1 MKILVAYDGSDAGRR
16 TLDWAARLARDEA
29 DSRVS
34 VIAVA
39 ATLEA
44 APPIADAVEPS
55 STLEK
60 HRSEL
65 AEATGTLAAAGVP
78 SETMLKVGN
87 PAEEIIS
94 AGDDGDFD
102 LILIGGTG
110 AHGAIRFLMGSV
122 SDRVVRHANRPVMV
136 VR

>member
-1 MKILVAYDGSDAGRR
+1 MKILVAYDGSEAGRR

-60 HRSEL
+60 HRGEL

-102 LILIGGTG
+102 LILIGRTG

>member
-1 MKILVAYDGSDAGRR
+1 MKILVAYDGSEAGRR

-29 DSRVS
+29 NSRVI
-34 VIAVA
+34 VIGVA
-39 ATLEA
+39 AALEA
-44 APPIADAVEPS
+44 APPIADAIEPGS
-55 STLEK
+55 GLEK

-65 AEATGTLAAAGVP
+65 AEASSTLAAAGVAAD
-78 SETMLKVGN
+78 TMLKVGN
-87 PAEEIIS
+87 PAEEIIN
-94 AGDDGDFD
+94 AGDEGNFD

>member
-1 MKILVAYDGSDAGRR
+1 MKILVAYDGSEAGRR

-60 HRSEL
+60 HRREL

-87 PAEEIIS
+87 PEEEIIS
-94 AGDDGDFD
+94 AGDEGDFD
-102 LILIGGTG
+102 LILIGRTG

>member
-1 MKILVAYDGSDAGRR
+1 MKILVAFDGSEGGRR
-16 TLDWAARLARDEA
+16 ALDWAARLAKDEA

-34 VIAVA
+34 VIGVA
-39 ATLEA
+39 AALEA
-44 APPIADAVEPS
+44 APPIADAVDPS
-55 STLEK
+55 SSVEK
-60 HRSEL
+60 HRTEL
-65 AEATGTLAAAGVP
+65 ARAASTLAAAGVP
-78 SETMLKVGN
+78 SDTMLKVGN

-94 AGDDGDFD
+94 AGDEGEFD
-102 LILIGGTG
+102 LILIGRTG